1 MSQKDVNSIIH
12 VDALSA
18 GYENSHILFGVDFE
32 AKEKEITI
40 VIGPNG
46 SGKSTLIKS
55 IFGLCTVYSGQIT
68 VHEKN
73 ITGMVPHR
81 VAREKI
87 AYMPQVNNVFA
98 NLTIRENLIM
108 AGYTVEPRTV
118 SDRMPDIFEAF
129 PVLKRYENSK
139 ADTLSGGERQML
151 GMGMA
156 LIRKPTVMM
165 FDEPTA
171 GLAPKLAHEV
181 LDKIKQLR
189 DDFGITIVLVEQN
202 VRRAL
207 KFGDWVYLLAGG
219 KNVFSGTPD
228 ELLGNPELGKLYL
241 GIS

>member
-1 MSQKDVNSIIH
+1 M
-12 VDALSA
+12 
-18 GYENSHILFGVDFE
+18 
-32 AKEKEITI
+32 
-40 VIGPNG
+40 IGPNG

-55 IFGLCTVYSGQIT
+55 IFGLCSIYSGNIKF
-68 VHEKN
+68 HEKE
-73 ITGMVPHR
+73 IAGLVPHR
-81 VAREKI
+81 IARERI

-108 AGYTVEPRTV
+108 AGYTVDPGTV
-118 SDRMPDIFEAF
+118 SERMPGILEAF

-171 GLAPKLAHEV
+171 GLSPKLAHEV

-189 DDFGITIVLVEQN
+189 DEFGITIVLVEQKRQARTK
-202 VRRAL
+202 VRGL
-207 KFGDWVYLLAGG
+207 GVPAGRRQERLQWNAG
-219 KNVFSGTPD
+219 RTAITAGAWQAVPWRGLT
-228 ELLGNPELGKLYL
+228 L
-241 GIS
+241 